1 LHFLRQAFLDAAQLF
16 DFAYLR
22 ILARDLPYMREQAI
36 MAKIPSSRRADM
48 RTRTLL
54 LWTIMMVG
62 CLCLAGMANAGPIT
76 TINTLVDVIPFSQ
89 SGESAQ
95 NSEPSI
101 AVNPNNTSQLISGAF
116 TNIFNDNPLNATTPF
131 WISNNGGTT
140 WADFGSLQ
148 TLDKS
153 IAFNGS
159 TPLAATLHGIGPFPP
174 PTEIQTF
181 SSTNGINFNTT
192 LNTFNA
198 TGNGLDQPWIR
209 TGPNNHVYVTYN
221 NLRNAGKSASMNV
234 STDGGSTYVTRVLE
248 TVTPG
253 AGQDGPSVR
262 QAVNGNTVYAV
273 FSRWNTLVSTTSG
286 GDRFA
291 GLEIVVKS
299 TDGGVTFASAQA
311 AASTSVFTTSDNSLN
326 SLGQERIG
334 SDNAIAVSRTN
345 ANRVVIAY
353 ADSPAIGTIQVHVA
367 ESTDGGATWANKL
380 TTPAGVRSANPAI
393 TILDDGQVVLLYN
406 SYDPQ
411 TNRLSQHLIATSDDF
426 ATSTEKILGDETNAT
441 PAAQF
446 DPYLGDFTDLISIGD
461 TFYGI
466 FSASNADDGTLANFL
481 LNGPQLYQRCTVGTP
496 GAPGFHLCDAAF
508 SIDPYFFSGTS
519 LNQVVVPWPG
529 TLAMLG
535 GSLLGL
541 AALRR
546 RRK

>member
-1 LHFLRQAFLDAAQLF
+1 
-16 DFAYLR
+16 
-22 ILARDLPYMREQAI
+22 
-36 MAKIPSSRRADM
+36 M

-54 LWTIMMVG
+54 LWTIAMMG

-89 SGESAQ
+89 SSESQQ

-116 TNIFNDNPLNATTPF
+116 TSIFSPTPTNATTPF

-159 TPLAATLHGIGPFPP
+159 TPLAATLHGVAGG
-174 PTEIQTF
+174 TQIQTF
-181 SSTNGINFNTT
+181 SSTNGLNFNSNI
-192 LNTFNA
+192 NTFPVSA
-198 TGNGLDQPWIR
+198 SDLDQPWIR
-209 TGPNNHVYVTYN
+209 TGPNNHVYVAFN
-221 NLRNAGKSASMNV
+221 NLTGFPAAKSASMNV
-234 STDGGSTYVTRVLE
+234 STDGGNTYVTRVLE

-262 QAVNGNTVYAV
+262 QAVNGNTIYAV
-273 FSRWNTLVSTTSG
+273 FSRWNTLLTTSDG
-286 GDRFA
+286 GERFA
-291 GLEIVVKS
+291 SQQIVVKS
-299 TDGGVTFASAQA
+299 TDGGVTFTGGTQA
-311 AASTSVFTTSDNSLN
+311 ALANAVFTTSLNSLN

-345 ANRVVIAY
+345 ANRVAIAY
-353 ADSPAIGTIQVHVA
+353 VDSPSIGTIQVHVA
-367 ESTDGGATWANKL
+367 ESTDGGATWANKF
-380 TTPAGVRSANPAI
+380 TAPSTSRSANPAI
-393 TILDDGQVVLLYN
+393 TILDDGQVILLFN
-406 SYDPQ
+406 SYNPQ
-411 TNRLSQHLIATSDDF
+411 TNRLSQHLISTSDDF
-426 ATSTEKILGDETNAT
+426 ATTSEKILGDETNAT

-446 DPYLGDFTDLISIGD
+446 SPYLGDFTDLISIGD

-519 LNQVVVPWPG
+519 FNQVITPWPG
-529 TLAMLG
+529 TLALLG
-535 GSLLGL
+535 TSLLGF
-541 AALRR
+541 AAFRR

>member
-1 LHFLRQAFLDAAQLF
+1 MRIRKLLVVSVAMMTS
-16 DFAYLR
+16 FA
-22 ILARDLPYMREQAI
+22 LP
-36 MAKIPSSRRADM
+36 
-48 RTRTLL
+48 
-54 LWTIMMVG
+54 
-62 CLCLAGMANAGPIT
+62 GMADAGPVT
-76 TINTLVDVIPFSQ
+76 TINLLVDVIPFSQ
-89 SGESAQ
+89 SGEQQQ

-101 AVNPNNTSQLISGAF
+101 GVNPNNPNQMISGAF
-116 TNIFNDNPLNATTPF
+116 TSIFNANPLNSTTPF

-148 TLDKS
+148 ALDKS

-174 PTEIQTF
+174 PTQIQTF
-181 SSTNGINFNTT
+181 SSTNGISFNNT

-198 TGNGLDQPWIR
+198 TGNDIDQPWIR
-209 TGPNNHVYVTYN
+209 TGPNNHVYVAFN
-221 NLRNAGKSASMNV
+221 NLNGFPNAKSASLNV

-262 QAVNGNTVYAV
+262 QAINGNTVYAV
-273 FSRWNTLVSTTSG
+273 FTRWNTLLTTTSG
-286 GDRFA
+286 GERFA
-291 GLEIVVKS
+291 SQEIVVKS
-299 TDGGVTFASAQA
+299 TDGGVTFSAGTQA
-311 AASTSVFTTSDNSLN
+311 ATPIAVFTTSTNSLN

-353 ADSPAIGTIQVHVA
+353 ADSPTIGAIQVHVA

-380 TTPAGVRSANPAI
+380 TTPTGVRSATPAI

-411 TNRLSQHLIATSDDF
+411 TNRLSQHLISTSDDF
-426 ATSTEKILGDETNAT
+426 ATTTEKILGDETNAF
-441 PAAQF
+441 PLAQF
-446 DPYLGDFTDLISIGD
+446 DPYVGDFTDLISIGD

-496 GAPGFHLCDAAF
+496 GAAGFHLCDAAF

-519 LNQVVVPWPG
+519 FNQVVPWPG
-529 TLAMLG
+529 TLALLG